1 MQDIT
6 SKDYWNKLYEEG
18 MTGWD
23 MGHVSPPI
31 MEYFDQLTNKSIKIL
46 IPGAGN
52 AWEVEYLHKSGFT
65 NVFLLDFSENSIENF
80 KKRCPDFP
88 ENKIIKTDFFDHTKT
103 YDLIIEQTFFSSFH
117 PKNRQRFASQ
127 INNLLNNGGK
137 YVGLLFNH
145 GFNFTGPPFGGT
157 PRTYFN
163 LFKKDFNFK
172 YFETAHNSIKPRNK
186 RELFI
191 LLEKK

>member
-6 SKDYWNKLYEEG
+6 SKEYWNKRYEDG

-23 MGHVSPPI
+23 MGNVSPPLK
-31 MEYFDQLTNKSIKIL
+31 EYFDQLTDKSIKIL

-52 AWEVEYLHKSGFT
+52 AWEVEYLHNSGFS
-65 NVFLLDFSENSIENF
+65 NVYLLDFAEKSIENF
-80 KKRCPDFP
+80 ESRCPNFP
-88 ENKIIKTDFFDHTKT
+88 KNHLIHQDFFAHNEK

-117 PKNRQRFASQ
+117 PKNRQRFVDQ
-127 INNLLNNGGK
+127 INKLLYADGK

-145 GFNFTGPPFGGT
+145 GFDFQGPPFGGT

-163 LFKKDFNFK
+163 LFKKEFNFK
-172 YFETAHNSIKPRNK
+172 HFETAYNSIKPREE

-191 LLEKK
+191 LLAKK

>member
-6 SKDYWNKLYEEG
+6 SKEYWNNLYEDE

-23 MGHVSPPI
+23 MGNVSPPLK
-31 MEYFDQLTNKSIKIL
+31 EYFNQLTDKSIKIL

-52 AWEVEYLHKSGFT
+52 AWEVEYLHNSGFT
-65 NVFLLDFSENSIENF
+65 NIFLLDFSEKSIENF
-80 KKRCPDFP
+80 KKRCPNFP
-88 ENKIIKTDFFDHTKT
+88 ANRIIIGDFFEHSEK
-103 YDLIIEQTFFSSFH
+103 YDLIVEQTFFSSFH
-117 PKNRQRFASQ
+117 PKNRQRFVNQ
-127 INNLLNNGGK
+127 ISKLLNTGSK

-145 GFNFTGPPFGGT
+145 GFNFQGPPFGGT
-157 PRTYFN
+157 PRTYFK
-163 LFKKDFNFK
+163 LFKKEFNFK